1 VEPKVV
7 AVLPAPAPLPLT
19 PAEER
24 VFWEVIQGYTNKQI
38 SDRLFISP
46 RTVQAHLGSIFS
58 KLQLENRAQ
67 LVRFALEKGY
77 KPPQT

>member
-1 VEPKVV
+1 
-7 AVLPAPAPLPLT
+7 LPLT

-46 RTVQAHLGSIFS
+46 RTVQAHLGSIFN